1 MMNDTQ
7 PSRNISIE
15 LQVLGFIL
23 NNDFYNK
30 VKNIISRDMF
40 EGRYATLFD
49 TITYAHKNY
58 ATNLSRD
65 QLDSLFMDRN
75 PAMPHSAKQEVFE
88 IIGQLSEHVSEAGD
102 LELDVTKNFWV
113 RDRARQ
119 IGEKA
124 IAIFTGESEH
134 FGELKTLIDMVEDGR
149 MSDKTTYSEMDK
161 DFVQL
166 MEEEVGE
173 PDFPFTWD
181 LMAEH
186 LGGMDRGNLGIIFAR
201 PEVGKTTFCAFI
213 AASYVKQKHKVVY
226 WANEEPS
233 EKIKL
238 RIIQSFFGLTREEMA
253 AGADALSQRYAEEI
267 APYLTVMDSVGTS
280 MEELNEY
287 AQLNEPDVMFCDQL
301 DKFRVDGE
309 FNRGDEKLK
318 EIYVT
323 AREIAK
329 RNKLLVWSVSQA
341 SFDAHDR
348 QFIDYA
354 MLDGS
359 RTGKAGEAD
368 VIVGIGKTGTSE
380 EENTVRHIC
389 ISKNKLNGWHGM
401 FTSHIDVHRGV
412 YY

>member
-75 PAMPHSAKQEVFE
+75 PVMPHSAKQEVFE
-88 IIGQLSEHVSEAGD
+88 IISQLSEHVSETGD

-166 MEEEVGE
+166 MEEEVGSL
-173 PDFPFTWD
+173 T
-181 LMAEH
+181 
-186 LGGMDRGNLGIIFAR
+186 
-201 PEVGKTTFCAFI
+201 
-213 AASYVKQKHKVVY
+213 
-226 WANEEPS
+226 
-233 EKIKL
+233 
-238 RIIQSFFGLTREEMA
+238 GLT
-253 AGADALSQRYAEEI
+253 DSNS
-267 APYLTVMDSVGTS
+267 LT
-280 MEELNEY
+280 
-287 AQLNEPDVMFCDQL
+287 
-301 DKFRVDGE
+301 
-309 FNRGDEKLK
+309 
-318 EIYVT
+318 
-323 AREIAK
+323 
-329 RNKLLVWSVSQA
+329 
-341 SFDAHDR
+341 
-348 QFIDYA
+348 
-354 MLDGS
+354 
-359 RTGKAGEAD
+359 
-368 VIVGIGKTGTSE
+368 
-380 EENTVRHIC
+380 
-389 ISKNKLNGWHGM
+389 
-401 FTSHIDVHRGV
+401 
-412 YY
+412 

>member
-1 MMNDTQ
+1 M
-7 PSRNISIE
+7 
-15 LQVLGFIL
+15 L
-23 NNDFYNK
+23 NYDFYGR
-30 VKNIISRDMF
+30 VKNIITRDMF

-49 TITYAHKNY
+49 TISYAHKNY
-58 ATNLSRD
+58 ATNLTRD

-75 PAMPHSAKQEVFE
+75 PAMPHSAKHEVFE
-88 IIGQLSEHVSEAGD
+88 IIAGLSEHVSDAGE
-102 LELDVTKNFWV
+102 LEYDVVKNFWV

-161 DFVQL
+161 GFSQL
-166 MEEEVGE
+166 IQEETGE
-173 PDFPFTWD
+173 PDFPFEWQ
-181 LMAEH
+181 LLGEH
-186 LGGMDRGNLGIIFAR
+186 LSGMDRGNLGIIFAR
-201 PEVGKTTFCAFI
+201 PEVGKTTFCAFL
-213 AASYVKQKHKVVY
+213 AAGYIKLKQKVVY
-226 WANEEPS
+226 WANEEPA

-238 RIIQSFFGLTREEMA
+238 RIIQSYFGVTRFDMRNDEENLA
-253 AGADALSQRYAEEI
+253 RRYAEEVE
-267 APYLTVMDSVGTS
+267 PYLIVMDSVGTS
-280 MEELNEY
+280 MAELNEY

-301 DKFRVDGE
+301 DKFRVAGE
-309 FNRGDEKLK
+309 FNRGDERLK
-318 EIYVT
+318 ETYVV
-323 AREIAK
+323 AREVAK
-329 RNKLLVWSVSQA
+329 RNKLLIWSVSQA
-341 SFDAHDR
+341 SFEAHDR

-368 VIVGIGKTGTSE
+368 VIIGIGKTGTSE

-401 FTSHIDVHRGV
+401 FTSHIDVQRGV